1 MVSIGRTVMPF
12 DFMSIRMKEM
22 PLCFFAVGSVRH
34 RQKIQSA
41 CCASVVQVFWPLTIY
56 LSPLR
61 SALVLREARSEP
73 EPGSEKPWHHQSST
87 LAMRGRKCFF
97 CFSLPNV

>member
-1 MVSIGRTVMPF
+1 MVWIGRTEMPF

-22 PLCFFAVGSVRH
+22 PDCFLAAGSVRH

-41 CCASVVQVFWPLTIY
+41 YCASVVQVFWPLTMY
-56 LSPLR
+56 LSPFF
-61 SALVLREARSEP
+61 SALVLSEARSEP

-87 LAMRGRKCFF
+87 FAMRGRKCCF
-97 CFSLPNV
+97 CFSLPKV

>member
-1 MVSIGRTVMPF
+1 MVLIGRTVMPLL
-12 DFMSIRMKEM
+12 FMSTRMKEM
-22 PLCFFAVGSVRH
+22 PDCFLAPGSVRQ

-41 CCASVVQVFWPLTIY
+41 YCASVVQVFWPLMIY

-61 SALVLREARSEP
+61 SALVLSEARSDP

-87 LAMRGRKCFF
+87 LAMRGKNCFF
-97 CFSLPNV
+97 CASLPKV

>member
-1 MVSIGRTVMPF
+1 MVWIGRTVMPF
-12 DFMSIRMKEM
+12 DFMSNRMKEM
-22 PLCFFAVGSVRH
+22 PVCFLALGSVRH

-41 CCASVVQVFWPLTIY
+41 YCASVVQVFWPLTIY

-61 SALVLREARSEP
+61 SALVLSEARSEP

-87 LAMRGRKCFF
+87 LAMRGR
-97 CFSLPNV
+97 